1 LHYRLSLAKPLKESV
16 QAIAAAQIDGA
27 IARLKAMDR
36 DGTAIHAAR
45 RHFKRTRALL
55 DLVAPATRGS
65 IAKTGRRR
73 LILIARKLGASR
85 DAQVATGAAEGLERD
100 FGKGANARAFSD
112 LISFLKA
119 RQDRAGEILH
129 QEGVKPVLTELKK
142 TKANLLKLN
151 LHGDMPILI
160 DSASKTYRRGR
171 REIRE
176 AFETGNEDKLHECRK
191 LVQRHWRQLILLKDL
206 WPKEAKAR
214 IALARRL
221 SDALGM
227 HHDLAVLRET
237 ILSNRIAFRSPDD
250 VTLFCRCIMKKQ
262 DALAR
267 KVARRAKRLYAQKP
281 KLFSKCLHAC
291 WRSAE
296 RERSPKVPASG
307 LKQPALNGAQPSPVT

>member
-16 QAIAAAQIDGA
+16 QAIAATQIDSA
-27 IARLKAMDR
+27 IARLNAMDR
-36 DGTAIHAAR
+36 DHTAIHAAR

-55 DLVAPATRGS
+55 DLVAPATRGN

-85 DAQVATGAAEGLERD
+85 DAQVAIGAAEDLERD
-100 FGKGANARAFSD
+100 FGKGVNARAFSD

-129 QEGVKPVLTELKK
+129 QEGVKPVLAELEK

-151 LHGDMPILI
+151 LLGDMPILI

-171 REIRE
+171 QEIRE
-176 AFETGNEDKLHECRK
+176 AFETGNENKLHECRK
-191 LVQRHWRQLILLKDL
+191 LVQRHWRQMILLRDL

-221 SDALGM
+221 SDALGT

-237 ILSNRIAFRSPDD
+237 ILSNVIVFRSPDD
-250 VTLFCRCIMKKQ
+250 VDLFCRCIRKKQ
-262 DALAR
+262 DTLAR

-281 KLFSKCLHAC
+281 KYFSKCLHAC

-296 RERSPKVPASG
+296 RERSLKSTASG
-307 LKQPALNGAQPSPVT
+307 LNPETAIGAQPSPVT